1 MPMAIELMVAQM
13 LTLVLSDEGPS
24 TMHGAKLCAA
34 RGALQEVSFD
44 KRDQERDG
52 GNNKLNLNYYCVCK
66 ADMVCRGTQCS
77 HGHRNSSSTP
87 AAAFETVSAGKVT
100 VSGFRV
106 DCLDCRCGNKVP
118 QKQKPPPPPMTSV
131 DGVGTV
137 ALAAAAAAAAGA
149 AGGGSGGPAML
160 VTAASENHLCVLLQ
174 LLDNL
179 RKTHPDRQ
187 VLVYDLDLAP
197 SPGTAQPPH
206 YIKREHL
213 DAVHPNIAGL
223 RRFNYSKYP
232 THFRI
237 DKHAGVY
244 AWKPIIIREAV
255 KEFGAAICKYWYQL
269 Q

>member
-118 QKQKPPPPPMTSV
+118 QKQKPPPPDDV
-131 DGVGTV
+131 
-137 ALAAAAAAAAGA
+137 
-149 AGGGSGGPAML
+149 
-160 VTAASENHLCVLLQ
+160 C
-174 LLDNL
+174 
-179 RKTHPDRQ
+179 
-187 VLVYDLDLAP
+187 
-197 SPGTAQPPH
+197 
-206 YIKREHL
+206 
-213 DAVHPNIAGL
+213 
-223 RRFNYSKYP
+223 
-232 THFRI
+232 
-237 DKHAGVY
+237 
-244 AWKPIIIREAV
+244 
-255 KEFGAAICKYWYQL
+255 
-269 Q
+269 